1 MTDILDAISVFG
13 EDYFG
18 ITVPTI
24 GWTDVLEIIIIA
36 VFFYEL
42 LVWIKNT
49 RAWMLFR
56 GIVVILV
63 FFGIAALLGMNTVV
77 WLGSK
82 LFNAG
87 IIALVVVFQPE
98 LRSALEQLGRRDLF
112 HSIVSI
118 GIGRTITERF
128 SNRTLTD
135 MVKASFEMG
144 AVKTGALIVVEKEVV
159 LTEYER
165 TGIPLD
171 SILTRQLLINIFE
184 KNTPLHDGAIIVRG
198 NRVVSATCYLP
209 LTDNMELSKD
219 LGTRHRAAIGISE
232 VSDALT
238 IVVSEETGNVSI
250 AQNGKLLG
258 NVTPDELEQA
268 LKVLQQP
275 ELDEEHNAKEERRG
289 IFKYFKPRKNA
300 PEGEATQTDDA
311 KSGKEADDVK

>member
-1 MTDILDAISVFG
+1 MTNLLDDISAFG

-24 GWTDVLEIIIIA
+24 GWTDVLEVIIIA
-36 VFFYEL
+36 IFFYEV

-56 GIVVILV
+56 GILVILI
-63 FFGIAALLGMNTVV
+63 FFGIAALLGMNTIV
-77 WLGSK
+77 WLGST

-87 IIALVVVFQPE
+87 VIALVVVFQPE

-112 HSIVSI
+112 HSVLSI

-165 TGIPLD
+165 TGITLD

-198 NRVVSATCYLP
+198 NRIVSATCYLP

-250 AQNGKLLG
+250 AQNGKLHR
-258 NVTPDELEQA
+258 NVTPDELEEA
-268 LKVLQQP
+268 LKAIQQP
-275 ELDEEHNAKEERRG
+275 EVEDAEEKKEPRG
-289 IFKYFKPRKNA
+289 IFRIFKKKTAASEGNA
-300 PEGEATQTDDA
+300 D
-311 KSGKEADDVK
+311 SGKEAKDDQ